1 MDRVAQLYVLTPPQL
16 HLIEYFLWHWMDIL
30 TGILFNSAILNQ
42 EVEAV
47 LKGIASIALRVSL
60 FVNRRTHV

>member
-1 MDRVAQLYVLTPPQL
+1 
-16 HLIEYFLWHWMDIL
+16 MDIL
-30 TGILFNSAILNQ
+30 TGILFNSAISDQ